1 MIRNSK
7 MIKVVFL
14 DYYHRELRTAQL
26 EHNNVKD

>member
-14 DYYHRELRTAQL
+14 DSSHSELRTAQL
-26 EHNNVKD
+26 EHNNAKD